1 MIRQTLLFP
10 LLVAAIGG
18 PFLLMSGGA
27 NKSDENQS
35 STEADPVSGIKLASF
50 PEDQTTFYKPTQNLA
65 EVFNFQV
72 RPEWVANR
80 FDHVMQSEIDGY
92 KIYRAS
98 ILSGHGPQDIVGA
111 ITYQFDFRGSVKA
124 IRFNGFATEP
134 SQIIQFASRQ
144 FAMSPDPNSP
154 GDFATT
160 EYASIKGKL
169 EIDKSKKYDG
179 QYKIFVDLHR

>member
-27 NKSDENQS
+27 NKSDKNDS
-35 STEADPVSGIKLASF
+35 STDADIVSGIKTASF

-72 RPEWVANR
+72 RPEWVTNR
-80 FDHVMQSEIDGY
+80 FDHVTESEIDGY

-111 ITYQFDFRGSVKA
+111 ITYQFDFRGNVKA
-124 IRFNGFATEP
+124 IRFNGFTNEP
-134 SQIIQFASRQ
+134 AQIIQFASRQ
-144 FAMSPDPNSP
+144 FGMSPDPNSP

-160 EYASIKGKL
+160 QYASIKGKL

-179 QYKIFVDLHR
+179 QYKIFVDVQR